1 MILIQHCTICCDAVS
16 VKKCSDTS
24 VRSPVTWMTPP
35 RSSNKI
41 SCTLTF
47 PANPGLS
54 VGGTTLGGELTST
67 SDSIRSCQLRYQ
79 NRHISSIWTYWF
91 FFFFFLNT
99 IGHCNCRVDFENFR
113 LAPPN
118 PTSTVCEDDYFSVTG
133 SLTPTPKLCGDSY
146 NDQHSNVLL
155 NINYSNWSS
164 ELFCL
169 AQCTWRST
177 KSKMI

>member
-1 MILIQHCTICCDAVS
+1 MIHDLLLLIMILIQHCTICCDAVS

-91 FFFFFLNT
+91 FFFKYNRPLQLQSRFRKLSSGSAQSDINGLRRWLFLCHGQFDANT
-99 IGHCNCRVDFENFR
+99 EAVRRFLQR
-113 LAPPN
+113 P
-118 PTSTVCEDDYFSVTG
+118 
-133 SLTPTPKLCGDSY
+133 
-146 NDQHSNVLL
+146 
-155 NINYSNWSS
+155 
-164 ELFCL
+164 
-169 AQCTWRST
+169 AQ
-177 KSKMI
+177 